1 MILDTVIRGGTLI
14 TPSGPVN
21 ADLGIAGGR
30 IAAIGFDL
38 VGERVIDATGK
49 LVLPGAID
57 PHVHLQMPAGAV
69 TSSDDWETG
78 TIAAACGGTTTVID
92 FVEPEAV
99 DARRGEVT
107 SPLRRC
113 PRRASR

>member
-1 MILDTVIRGGTLI
+1 MEFDTVIRGGTLI

-30 IAAIGFDL
+30 IAAIGL
-38 VGERVIDATGK
+38 ELQGGRVIDATGK

-69 TSSDDWETG
+69 MSSDDWETG

-92 FVEPEAV
+92 FVEPEVV
-99 DARRGEVT
+99 DVRRGEVDLAPT
-107 SPLRRC
+107 RR